1 MHKKGGILVI
11 LALAILIGL
20 ILSIQMNTSD
30 AYEQHGGLITIAQAN
45 DLERQLKEVRNE
57 KESIMAEYLELEQR
71 LKAIEEQSLS
81 EDALLQAA
89 MKDLERYRMGSGV
102 LDVQG
107 PGVVITVDDPIPTEE
122 NPGDG
127 YSTIMIR
134 SDLLLSLINKLKDA
148 GAEAISINGQRI
160 IARTEISL
168 AGDNVN
174 INTVPTA
181 PPYTIKAIGN
191 SDTMEGT
198 LNIRYGIVEV
208 MRNNYGL
215 QVSIAKQ
222 EDIEI
227 PRYSGVLRY
236 LYAKPF
242 EPASEDSA
250 EADATAD
257 TQEADEADETDQQ

>member
-1 MHKKGGILVI
+1 MQKKGGILVI

-30 AYEQHGGLITIAQAN
+30 AYVQGGLITMAQAN
-45 DLERQLKEVRNE
+45 ELERQLKEVRNE

-71 LKAIEEQSLS
+71 LKEIEEQSLS
-81 EDALLQAA
+81 EDAFLQAA

-134 SDLLLSLINKLKDA
+134 SDLLLSVVNRLKDA

-191 SDTMEGT
+191 PETMEGT
-198 LNIRYGIVEV
+198 LNIRYGIVET
-208 MRNNYGL
+208 MRSYGL

-236 LYAKPF
+236 LYAKPVDTSK
-242 EPASEDSA
+242 E

-257 TQEADEADETDQQ
+257 TAETNEENEANETNQ